1 MEPNSPSPCRP
12 PDNGRLQV
20 RDLRFLDKG
29 PFSFTVAAGECVGLS
44 GRSGIGK
51 SQLLRAITDLIP
63 ATGEVL
69 LDGRAS
75 TGFPAPAWRSRV
87 TMVPAESF
95 WWYDTVG
102 AHFPDLAG
110 KAEGDNLSSNLA
122 ALGLDPQAV
131 RWEISRLST
140 GERQRLALLRALQKE
155 PQVLL
160 LDEPSSALDGHH
172 TGLLEV
178 FVRQY
183 RERTD
188 AAVIWVSHD
197 QDQLRRVAARVLRME
212 TGGLTE
218 VSVSFPERQERE
230 Q

>member
-1 MEPNSPSPCRP
+1 MGPNSPSPCRP

-20 RDLRFLDKG
+20 RNLRFLDKG

-63 ATGEVL
+63 ATGDVL

-75 TGFPAPAWRSRV
+75 TGFSAPAWRSRV

-102 AHFPDLAG
+102 AHFTNFAG
-110 KAEGDNLSSNLA
+110 EAEGDGLAKSLA

-160 LDEPSSALDGHH
+160 LDEPSSALDAHH
-172 TGLLEV
+172 TGLLED
-178 FVRQY
+178 FVQHY
-183 RERTD
+183 RERMG
-188 AAVIWVSHD
+188 AAVVWVSHD
-197 QDQLRRVAARVLRME
+197 VDQLRRVAGRVLRME
-212 TGGLTE
+212 SGGLTE
-218 VSVSFPERQERE
+218 VSASFLERQERE

>member
-1 MEPNSPSPCRP
+1 MEPNSPSPCRLS
-12 PDNGRLQV
+12 DKSVRLQV

-29 PFSFTVAAGECVGLS
+29 PFSFAVAAGECVGLS

-69 LDGRAS
+69 LDGQAS

-102 AHFPDLAG
+102 AHFV
-110 KAEGDNLSSNLA
+110 AEGGGGNLSKNLA

-160 LDEPSSALDGHH
+160 LDEPSSALDAHH
-172 TGLLEV
+172 TGLLED

-183 RERTD
+183 RQRTG
-188 AAVIWVSHD
+188 AAVVWVSHD
-197 QDQLRRVAARVLRME
+197 PAQLRRVAARVLRME
-212 TGGLTE
+212 STGLAE
-218 VSVSFPERQERE
+218 ISASFSEREERE

>member
-1 MEPNSPSPCRP
+1 MGPNSPSPCRP
-12 PDNGRLQV
+12 SDSGVRLQV
-20 RDLRFLDKG
+20 RDLRFLGKG

-69 LDGRAS
+69 LDGKACS
-75 TGFPAPAWRSRV
+75 GFPAPAWRSRV

-102 AHFPDLAG
+102 AHFAAETKGDGLA
-110 KAEGDNLSSNLA
+110 KNLA

-140 GERQRLALLRALQKE
+140 GERQRLALLRTLQKE

-160 LDEPSSALDGHH
+160 LDEPSSALDAHH
-172 TGLLEV
+172 TGLLED

-183 RERTD
+183 RERTG
-188 AAVIWVSHD
+188 AAVVWVSHD
-197 QDQLRRVAARVLRME
+197 PDQLQRVASRVLRME
-212 TGGLTE
+212 SGSLTE
-218 VSVSFPERQERE
+218 ISASYPERQERE

>member
-12 PDNGRLQV
+12 SHSGVRLRV
-20 RDLRFLDKG
+20 RELRFLDKG
-29 PFSFTVAAGECVGLS
+29 PFSFIVAAGECVGLS

-63 ATGEVL
+63 ATGEVF
-69 LDGRAS
+69 LDGKAC
-75 TGFPAPAWRSRV
+75 TGFLAPAWRSRV

-102 AHFPDLAG
+102 AHFAVEE
-110 KAEGDNLSSNLA
+110 EGGNLLKNLA

-160 LDEPSSALDGHH
+160 LDEPSSALDAHH
-172 TGLLEV
+172 TGLLED

-183 RERTD
+183 RERTG
-188 AAVIWVSHD
+188 AAVVWVSHD
-197 QDQLRRVAARVLRME
+197 PDQLQRVASRVLRME
-212 TGGLTE
+212 TDGLTE
-218 VSVSFPERQERE
+218 VSVSFPEHQERE
-230 Q
+230 E